1 METTASYIGLA
12 DTLRA
17 SFESI
22 VQAVVT
28 ILPTLIIAFL
38 IFVAGWILAALV
50 EKLVSQIVRA
60 LKVDRALE
68 TVKVDSVLSRAG
80 FRLDSGRF
88 LGALVKWLIVIIFLV
103 TSLSIIGLTEVNDF
117 LTKIATIF
125 LPHAISAVLIILVAA
140 LIAEAVQRAIVGTGK
155 AAGVKTANLLGT
167 VAKWAIWIFAL
178 IAALYELGIAQEI
191 VQTLFQG
198 IIIALALG
206 VGLSFGL
213 GGQEAAAR
221 YIEKLRSEIKKD

>member
-1 METTASYIGLA
+1 MFGEALRSSYQTIAEGL
-12 DTLRA
+12 
-17 SFESI
+17 
-22 VQAVVT
+22 
-28 ILPTLIIAFL
+28 ILVLPNLIIAVVVM
-38 IFVAGWILAALV
+38 VAGVVFAVLV
-50 EKLVSQIVRA
+50 DKLVTQIVRA

-68 TVKVDSVLSRAG
+68 AVKVDAALARAG
-80 FRLDSGRF
+80 MKLDSGKF
-88 LGALVKWLIVIIFLV
+88 LGLLARWLIIVIFLV
-103 TSLSIIGLTEVNDF
+103 AALSILGLHEVNKF
-117 LTKIATIF
+117 LTDIVTTF
-125 LPHAISAVLIILVAA
+125 LPNAISAVFIILVAA
-140 LIAEAVQRAIVGTGK
+140 LIAEAVQKAIVGTGK
-155 AAGVKTANLLGT
+155 AAGVRMANLLGT

-178 IAALYELGIAQEI
+178 IAALYELNIANEI